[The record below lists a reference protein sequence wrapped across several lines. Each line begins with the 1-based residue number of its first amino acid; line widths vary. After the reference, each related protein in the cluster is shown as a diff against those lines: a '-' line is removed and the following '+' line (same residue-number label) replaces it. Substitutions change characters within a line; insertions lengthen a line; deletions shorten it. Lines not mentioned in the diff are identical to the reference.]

1 MEHDKYYG
9 DLNLHQFRHLLHII
23 IKPSLPSSATRCFIN
38 C

>member
-23 IKPSLPSSATRCFIN
+23 IKTHSKLNITPI
-38 C
+38 